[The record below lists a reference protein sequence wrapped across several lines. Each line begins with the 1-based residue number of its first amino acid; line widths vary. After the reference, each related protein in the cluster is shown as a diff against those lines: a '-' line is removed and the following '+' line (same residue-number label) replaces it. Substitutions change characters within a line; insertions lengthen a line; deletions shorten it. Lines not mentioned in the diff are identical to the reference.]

1 MMKNLTILAV
11 GLILLISGI
20 SLAFH
25 DYVWTYEWTGQNF
38 FEKSLMLN
46 GHFTFM
52 KPGTNILFPIEAG
65 FAFDKLWSASF
76 IIPIEK
82 LDMEN
87 HAFGIGNMWAK
98 GKFIPMLGP
107 NISLGPRFAIR
118 LPIGSE
124 GHKVD
129 QLALDLAGLVRMGY
143 VEDFPM
149 VISAQTGIRLEFAKD
164 EIKAPSYFYFIGEP
178 GFKINW
184 RLTAYGVIGFAMPI
198 TKGVMVNGE
207 GTEEY
212 DGSKHMWFG
221 GKATMKLSPSLTAD
235 GQFQYRIWE
244 YAEGADKSWFVGAGV
259 TANIHF

>member
-1 MMKNLTILAV
+1 MKNLTVIAF
-11 GLILLISGI
+11 GLIFIISGI

-25 DYVWTYEWTGQNF
+25 DYLWTYEWTGQNF

-46 GHFTFM
+46 GHFTYG
-52 KPGTNILFPIEAG
+52 KNLITENDILFPVEVG

-82 LDMEN
+82 FDQDEN
-87 HAFGIGNMWAK
+87 AFGMGNIWAK

-118 LPIGSE
+118 LPIGST
-124 GHKVD
+124 GHKTD
-129 QLALDLAGLVRMGY
+129 ALALDLAGLVRMGY
-143 VEDFPM
+143 VEEFPM
-149 VISAQTGIRLEFAKD
+149 VISVQTGLRLEFAKD
-164 EIKAPSYFYFIGEP
+164 EIKAPSYFYFVGEP

-184 RLTAYGVIGFAMPI
+184 RLTTYGVLGFAIPV
-198 TKGVMVNGE
+198 TKAKA
-207 GTEEY
+207 GTIET
-212 DGSKHMWFG
+212 DGPKFMWFG

-235 GQFQYRIWE
+235 GTFQYRIWKYGTDE
-244 YAEGADKSWFVGAGV
+244 PNSWFIGAGV